1 MAVNFTRWIY
11 HATEKPIIIS
21 SDEFEKYESEGW
33 AGTPAKFAKI
43 KDFGID
49 ENDEAAVQ
57 VLGEALEGVNDRLNG
72 ELNIG
77 RMSKDQL
84 FDFANKHFNYSLDQA
99 KGVRALRKQVREMVA
114 A

>member
-1 MAVNFTRWIY
+1 MAITFTRWIY
-11 HATEKPIIIS
+11 HATKDPIIIK

-49 ENDEAAVQ
+49 ENDESAVQ
-57 VLGEALEGVNDRLNG
+57 VLGEALEGVNDRING

-77 RMSKDQL
+77 RMNKDQL
-84 FDFANKHFNYSLDQA
+84 FDFTNKHFKCSIDMN

-114 A
+114 V